1 MNVITLA
8 GRLASEPARRETA
21 KGVVTEFR
29 LAVDC
34 RPRMW
39 IGVQTWGALAGRAAQ
54 HLANGR
60 TVAVTGR
67 LIHEEYVNRAGAVA
81 TRWYVRATSITYLD
95 KPVAAAAA
103 TSEVAS

>member
-8 GRLASEPARRETA
+8 GCVASDPVRRETT

-34 RPRMW
+34 RPRVW

-60 TVAVTGR
+60 TVAVTGQ
-67 LIHEEYVNRAGAVA
+67 LIHEEYVNRAGDVA
-81 TRWYVRATSITYLD
+81 SRWYVRATSITYLD

-103 TSEVAS
+103 PSEVAS